1 MANWST
7 LKAAIA
13 NVIKTN
19 GNQEITGALLQNTL
33 NSIVNNI
40 GENATF
46 AGVAIPTTNPGAP
59 DGPVFYFAVAA
70 GTYSNFGGISL
81 DGKSLCIL
89 ITDKQQGWKSQEV
102 LQLDK
107 ISPDLSEMLRR
118 ITGSSTNSSAYTD
131 PFISLGNLG
140 DSQELSSVLN
150 TLYDNKYMGR
160 CRAAVSGMNIEIY
173 QFVHSLKNNAFSQI
187 VLGNVVP
194 SEDGT
199 QIVIRDAKYFD
210 IIARYHINDVW
221 SEWKSV
227 TKQNI
232 PVVTASTAGLMSSAD
247 KTKLDGMPGAF
258 VLDLG
263 QVSSADV
270 GDAMAARSEIAGNR
284 NIFAIRYTT
293 KGVSALKTTVIIQWC
308 NGINESAQIK
318 FVDKAQWRRNVTGAT
333 GVAGAPTNA
342 FRWERTG
349 AHYLGYDAANRKI
362 QLKDYN
368 QTAFRDVQ
376 LPLATTSQAGLMS
389 SADKTKL
396 DKYADTFASNP
407 SASDTTSGLMSG
419 TDKKNLERIILI
431 NQNILTL
438 ETNGMTS
445 LTVPVSSSFTAGR
458 LYEVL
463 SSKYGRLVINIYY
476 DLVWYNITPLYSF
489 INTDGSELK
498 FAWLNP
504 TTGQYVLTTWKLGSS
519 GENWLVSQAQF

>member
-19 GNQEITGALLQNTL
+19 GNQEITGAVLQNTL
-33 NSIVNNI
+33 NNIVNNI

-59 DGPVFYFAVAA
+59 DGPVFYFAAAA

-102 LQLDK
+102 LRLDK

-131 PFISLGNLG
+131 PFISLGNL
-140 DSQELSSVLN
+140 DDWRELSSVLN

-160 CRAAVSGMNIEIY
+160 CRATVSGMNIEIY
-173 QFVHSLKNNAFSQI
+173 QFVHNLENKQFSQI

-199 QIVIRDAKYFD
+199 QVVIKSASYFD
-210 IIARYHINDVW
+210 IISRYHINDVW

-232 PVVTASTAGLMSSAD
+232 PIVTASTAGLMSSAD
-247 KTKLDGMPGAF
+247 KAKLDGMPGAF

-263 QVSSADV
+263 QVSSETF
-270 GDAMAARSEIAGNR
+270 GDAQAAKSEIAGNR

-293 KGVSALKTTVIIQWC
+293 QGVSALKTTVIIQWC
-308 NGINESAQIK
+308 NGIDVSAQIK
-318 FVDKAQWRRNVTGAT
+318 FTDKSQWRRNVTGAT
-333 GVAGAPTNA
+333 GVAGSPTNA
-342 FRWERTG
+342 FEWECTG
-349 AHYLGYDAANRKI
+349 AHYMGYHVVTRKL
-362 QLKDYN
+362 QLKDYE
-368 QTAFRDVQ
+368 QRIIKEVQ
-376 LPLATTSQAGLMS
+376 LPLATPSAAGLMS
-389 SADKTKL
+389 SE
-396 DKYADTFASNP
+396 
-407 SASDTTSGLMSG
+407 
-419 TDKKNLERIILI
+419 DKKAVGKIGTIETNVTTLQSDVETLKGNFFRWNYSGGFNVGDTIPVSEFLSKSEVRASILKTTMYVYYSTSSLNRHNYTVI
-431 NQNILTL
+431 WRDYNDDGTTVTFSFAFFDGEAVVKHVLTL
-438 ETNGMTS
+438 NEAQDAWI
-445 LTVPVSSSFTAGR
+445 VTA
-458 LYEVL
+458 
-463 SSKYGRLVINIYY
+463 
-476 DLVWYNITPLYSF
+476 
-489 INTDGSELK
+489 
-498 FAWLNP
+498 
-504 TTGQYVLTTWKLGSS
+504 
-519 GENWLVSQAQF
+519 